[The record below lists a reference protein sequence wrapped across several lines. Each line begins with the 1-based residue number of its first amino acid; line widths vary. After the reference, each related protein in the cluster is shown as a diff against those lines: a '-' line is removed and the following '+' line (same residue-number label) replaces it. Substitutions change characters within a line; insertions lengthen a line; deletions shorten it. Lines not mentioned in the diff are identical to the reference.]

1 VVLAQWE
8 GRGTPRILIMFGK
21 TCDVCDAVSLSRRG
35 PRSGYGSKL
44 VLYTAVLPI

>member
-1 VVLAQWE
+1 MVLAQWE
-8 GRGTPRILIMFGK
+8 GRGTRTILIMFGK
-21 TCDVCDAVSLSRRG
+21 TRDVCDAVSLSRRG